1 MRIPQT
7 VVVAM
12 DFFGANQ
19 GVVVYFWVV
28 PSEIK
33 IINFCNRLLFDN

>member
-1 MRIPQT
+1 MPKRG
-7 VVVAM
+7 VVAK
-12 DFFGANQ
+12 DFSGADQ

-33 IINFCNRLLFDN
+33 IINFCNRPLFDN